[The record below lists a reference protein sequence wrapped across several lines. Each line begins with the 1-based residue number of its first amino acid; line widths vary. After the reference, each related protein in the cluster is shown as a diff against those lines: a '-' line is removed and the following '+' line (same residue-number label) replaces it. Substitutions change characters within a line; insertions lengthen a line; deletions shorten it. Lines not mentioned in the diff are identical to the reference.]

1 MTAVFYSKIITDKIC
16 LELML
21 GKSLTKI
28 CKMDGMPAYPTVVS
42 WLQKYEDF
50 RKDYEFAR
58 NVQYEKMSDD
68 ILDIADDREFD
79 VDPETGKEI
88 WESINRSRLRVDTR
102 KWILSHV
109 LPKKF
114 GAKVT
119 NEVTGPNG
127 AALNAP
133 MTEQEKFE
141 MARLIAFKLTKA
153 TKEAA

>member
-1 MTAVFYSKIITDKIC
+1 MVKYSPELTEKIC
-16 LELML
+16 IGLME

-28 CKMDGMPAYPTVVS
+28 CKMDEMPAYRTVVD
-42 WLQKYEDF
+42 WLLKYPEF
-50 RKDYEFAR
+50 KEKYEFAR

-88 WESINRSRLRVDTR
+88 WESINRSRLRIDTR
-102 KWILSHV
+102 KWILAHV

-114 GAKVT
+114 GQKVV

-127 AALNAP
+127 AALNAVP
-133 MTEQEKFE
+133 TEQEKFE